1 MDARQFNGS
10 DDRDLDTD
18 DPPCPDCGAGPDE
31 ACDRECQ
38 CDYCTGRRAREAAM
52 RALDVEPESAA

>member
-1 MDARQFNGS
+1 MDAWGGN
-10 DDRDLDTD
+10 DDRDF
-18 DPPCPDCGAGPDE
+18 DPTEAHDCDSCGAGPDE

-52 RALDVEPESAA
+52 RALDVTPDEAA